1 VAKAV
6 SGSLGVAGTLVEE
19 ILRRAQVDKSTPA
32 TRLSDDQIRGI
43 FQVISNLRETVT
55 KGPLFPIVV
64 LDDSRMIDVAPFE
77 LELYTDKKKRTF
89 TSFNE
94 AVDEYF
100 TTATSSRQAQER
112 ERVYADK
119 KLELQRRLESQ
130 KKQLAEIVCSTKVLK
145 DTGDLIFRHLGEIQ
159 LALNFVSD
167 ARRSKQSLRSVE
179 DILVKED
186 RSGIRVHPHVQ
197 KLSASGDRVT
207 FVFDGEPIEVEV
219 RKRPQDEAAEYY
231 QKAKRL
237 ESKLSG
243 LERSIA
249 DTETLIQ
256 KLTSQEIELTRPARP
271 EPQVEKEWFE
281 KFRWFESSEGVLVV
295 GGRDAASN
303 ETLLKRYVGP
313 EDLVMHAEAHGAPF
327 FVVKTETGQPRE
339 DTMMETAQ
347 ACLSYSRLWKEGIH
361 SGDAYWVKPSQVTKS
376 APAGEYLT
384 KGAFMIRGT
393 RTYLRGVELGL
404 AIGMASRDD
413 KLLMMGGP
421 LKAAK
426 SNCAVFVTISQG
438 KGSPA
443 ETARRILTIFKSKA
457 DESTRL
463 KLQRI
468 KIDDV
473 IRLLP
478 PGGVDVAN
486 SISP

>member
-1 VAKAV
+1 
-6 SGSLGVAGTLVEE
+6 
-19 ILRRAQVDKSTPA
+19 
-32 TRLSDDQIRGI
+32 
-43 FQVISNLRETVT
+43 
-55 KGPLFPIVV
+55 
-64 LDDSRMIDVAPFE
+64 
-77 LELYTDKKKRTF
+77 
-89 TSFNE
+89 
-94 AVDEYF
+94 
-100 TTATSSRQAQER
+100 
-112 ERVYADK
+112 
-119 KLELQRRLESQ
+119 
-130 KKQLAEIVCSTKVLK
+130 
-145 DTGDLIFRHLGEIQ
+145 
-159 LALNFVSD
+159 
-167 ARRSKQSLRSVE
+167 
-179 DILVKED
+179 
-186 RSGIRVHPHVQ
+186 
-197 KLSASGDRVT
+197 
-207 FVFDGEPIEVEV
+207 
-219 RKRPQDEAAEYY
+219 
-231 QKAKRL
+231 
-237 ESKLSG
+237 
-243 LERSIA
+243 
-249 DTETLIQ
+249 
-256 KLTSQEIELTRPARP
+256 
-271 EPQVEKEWFE
+271 
-281 KFRWFESSEGVLVV
+281 
-295 GGRDAASN
+295 
-303 ETLLKRYVGP
+303 
-313 EDLVMHAEAHGAPF
+313 
-327 FVVKTETGQPRE
+327 
-339 DTMMETAQ
+339 MMETAQ